1 MLRFPAFARRNDF
14 GKTSLSTFLLAVM
27 ALAVVSGLPL
37 GRANAS
43 ASYGVAATM
52 PVSGGADFIAADPA
66 NNLVYVS
73 GQTSNTV
80 TVINGSTNAVA
91 TTISLAGDAEGI
103 AVNPTTN
110 RVYVANGQTGT
121 LTVIDG
127 SKNTVTGTI
136 SLPVSSP
143 FYVAVNPNTNTV
155 YVLTHPN
162 QVAIVDGATNTVTGS
177 ITISNI
183 YNTGWISVNPNTNT
197 VYVVATHNARGGGG
211 MLTVID
217 GATNTVAKQV
227 EFGGNGFYVSVNPA
241 TNTVYAASGG
251 GAIFVFDGSTNTQTG
266 TISVGA
272 SGVSGVSVNPTT
284 NTVFGTSASNPGQL
298 YVIDGASSTL
308 SQTIT
313 LGNTPFDLSVN
324 PNTNTVYVAN
334 EVGNTVSVVDETTGA
349 TAGIVLGNVQS
360 TPGNASSAPYQVA
373 LPAFNLGTGSNRL
386 LVVGVS
392 ANNNVVTSITFGGA
406 QLTQAVS
413 SFNNNDA
420 EFWYLVNPSGTGDI
434 VVTFGGPTLA
444 VVGAY
449 AFAGV
454 SQSSPIPTT
463 AASYSTAASSPSISI
478 TTQHANSWVLDL
490 PSIYGGVF
498 LDHASCTQ
506 GWDITVPD
514 ITGASSSA
522 IAATPGQVTCGWTA
536 TGGEL
541 WDDVAVEIMAAP

>member
-1 MLRFPAFARRNDF
+1 
-14 GKTSLSTFLLAVM
+14 M

-43 ASYGVAATM
+43 ASYGVAATT
-52 PVSGGADFIAADPA
+52 PVSGGAVFIAADPA
-66 NNLVYVS
+66 NNMVYVS
-73 GQTSNTV
+73 GQTSDTV
-80 TVINGSTNAVA
+80 TVINGSTNAIA

-110 RVYVANGQTGT
+110 RIYVANEQTAT

-127 SKNTVTGTI
+127 SKNIVTGTI

-143 FYVAVNPNTNTV
+143 FYVAVNSNTNTI

-183 YNTGWISVNPNTNT
+183 YNTGWIAANPNTNT
-197 VYVVATHNARGGGG
+197 VYVVATHNAAGGGG

-227 EFGGNGFYVSVNPA
+227 EFESNGFYVSVNPA
-241 TNTVYAASGG
+241 TNTVYAAGG
-251 GAIFVFDGSTNTQTG
+251 GVAIYVFDGSTNTQTG
-266 TISVGA
+266 TISVGG
-272 SGVSGVSVNPTT
+272 SGVSGVSANPET
-284 NTVFGTSASNPGQL
+284 NTVFGTSGSNPGRL

-308 SQTIT
+308 LQTLT

-334 EVGNTVSVVDETTGA
+334 EVGNAVSVVDETTGA
-349 TAGIVLGNVQS
+349 TAGIALNNIQFS
-360 TPGNASSAPYQVA
+360 SGNASSSPYDVA
-373 LPAFNLGTGSNRL
+373 LPTFDVGAGSNRL

-392 ANNNVVTSITFGGA
+392 ANNNNAVSVTFGGV

-413 SFNNNDA
+413 SFYNNDA
-420 EFWYLVNPSGTGDI
+420 EFWYLVSPAGTGDI
-434 VVTFGGPTLA
+434 IVTFAGPTAA

-454 SQSSPIPTT
+454 DQSSPIPTT
-463 AASYSTAASSPSISI
+463 AANYSTAAGSPSISI
-478 TTQHANSWVLDL
+478 TTQHPNSLVLDL
-490 PSIYGGVF
+490 PSIYGGVT
-498 LDHASCTQ
+498 LGSPSCTQ
-506 GWDITVPD
+506 QWDAKVPNA
-514 ITGASSSA
+514 ISGASSST
-522 IAATPGQVTCGWTA
+522 IAATPGQVTCVWTA
-536 TGGEL
+536 SSGDL
-541 WDDVAVEIMAAP
+541 WDDVAIEIMVAG